1 VRCGGAAALRGRLG
15 GTVAVHEFPI
25 LSAIIAVPIAGSV
38 ICLLVPQRRPE
49 IAKAVGYAAT
59 MITFGLAAWLLWHF
73 EPNTARFQF
82 LERESWISDLG
93 TDYLV
98 GVDGI
103 SIFMIAVT
111 ALLFPLGLLASERYI
126 THRVKAY
133 VAWFLLLEGAIMG
146 IFLALDLILFF
157 VFWELML
164 VPMYFLILGWGSGK
178 RAYAAMKFFL
188 YTAAGSAFLLASIVA
203 LGFIHQADTGTL
215 TFDFRV
221 LAEWNGLSGTTEVL
235 LFLGFMAAFA
245 IKAPL
250 FPFHTWLPLV
260 HTEAPTAGS
269 VVLAGV
275 ILKMGAYGLL
285 RFSFELFPQASVDL
299 APILLTLAVIGIVYG
314 AIVAAMQTDLKRVIA
329 YSSVAH
335 MGFVV
340 LGIFSL
346 TVIGIDGAVFT
357 MLSHPLTTGALFLV
371 VGMLYER
378 THTREISAYRGVWK
392 TAPIMTAMFLI
403 ALFAGIGLPGFSGF
417 IGEFLSLLGT
427 FVVDRPFAIVATT
440 GVVLAAVYSLWAF
453 QRVFTGKARGE
464 SAKMRDVTVREVVVV
479 APLLALSLFLGIYPK
494 PALDRIEP
502 SVRKAIA
509 DLEAK
514 TDYREPDAPDVLD
527 SLTGA
532 GRGGS
537 ERGNGGGA
545 ATDGEGGG

>member
-1 VRCGGAAALRGRLG
+1 M
-15 GTVAVHEFPI
+15 TTDFPI
-25 LSAIIAVPIAGSV
+25 LSAIIGVPIAGAI
-38 ICLLVPQRRPE
+38 ICMLVPARRPE
-49 IAKAVGYAAT
+49 IAKAVGYAVT
-59 MITFGLAAWLLWHF
+59 TLTFGLAAWMLWSF
-73 EPNTARFQF
+73 QAGTAKFQF
-82 LERESWISDLG
+82 LEHEVWIPRLG
-93 TDYLV
+93 VNYLV

-103 SIFMIAVT
+103 SLFMVAVT
-111 ALLFPLGLLASERYI
+111 ALLFPIGLLASERYI

-133 VAWFLLLEGAIMG
+133 ISWFLLLEGAIMG

-164 VPMYFLILGWGSGK
+164 VPMYFLILGWGSGQ
-178 RAYAAMKFFL
+178 RAYAATKFFL
-188 YTAAGSAFLLASIVA
+188 YTAAGSAFLLAAMLA
-203 LGFIHQADTGTL
+203 LAFIHQADTGVL
-215 TFDFRV
+215 SFDYRV
-221 LAEWNGLSGTTEVL
+221 LAAWNGLAGPTEVL

-299 APILLTLAVIGIVYG
+299 APIFLTLAVIGIVYG

-371 VGMLYER
+371 IGMLYER
-378 THTREISAYRGVWK
+378 RHTREISAYRGVWK
-392 TAPIMTAMFLI
+392 SAPIMTALFLI
-403 ALFAGIGLPGFSGF
+403 AMFAGIGLPGFSGF
-417 IGEFLSLLGT
+417 IGEFLSLIGT
-427 FVVDRPFAIVATT
+427 FSVDRTFAIIATT

-453 QRVFTGKARGE
+453 QRVFTGKPSGE
-464 SAKMRDVTVREVVVV
+464 NAKLRDVTIREIVVVV
-479 APLLALSLFLGIYPK
+479 PLLALSLFLGLYPK

-502 SVRKAIA
+502 SVKRAVA
-509 DLEAK
+509 DLERK
-514 TDYREPDAPDVLD
+514 SDYREPEPPSVAKKVA
-527 SLTGA
+527 GA
-532 GRGGS
+532 GAAV
-537 ERGNGGGA
+537 ERGRH
-545 ATDGEGGG
+545 TDEGGEGE

>member
-1 VRCGGAAALRGRLG
+1 M
-15 GTVAVHEFPI
+15 TDFPI
-25 LSAIIAVPIAGSV
+25 LSVIIAVPIAGAI
-38 ICLLVPQRRPE
+38 ICMLLPESRPE
-49 IAKAVGYAAT
+49 IAKAVGYAST
-59 MITFGLAAWLLWHF
+59 MITFGFAAWMLWHF
-73 EPNTARFQF
+73 APHSAQFQF
-82 LERESWISDLG
+82 VEHQSWIPSLG
-93 TDYLV
+93 VSYLV

-103 SIFMIAVT
+103 SLFMIAVT
-111 ALLFPLGLLASERYI
+111 ALLFPIGLLASERYI

-164 VPMYFLILGWGSGK
+164 VPMYFLILGWGSGQ
-178 RAYAAMKFFL
+178 RAYAATKFFL
-188 YTAAGSAFLLASIVA
+188 YTAFGSAFLLASTLA
-203 LGFIHQADTGTL
+203 LGFIHQADTGVL
-215 TFDFRV
+215 SFDYRV
-221 LAEWNGLSGTTEVL
+221 LADWNGLSGPTEVL

-299 APILLTLAVIGIVYG
+299 APIFLTLAVIGIIYG

-371 VGMLYER
+371 IGMLYER
-378 THTREISAYRGVWK
+378 RHTREISAFRGVWK
-392 TAPIMTAMFLI
+392 SAPIMTAMFLI
-403 ALFAGIGLPGFSGF
+403 AMFAGIGLPGFSGF
-417 IGEFLSLLGT
+417 IGEFLSLMGT
-427 FVVDRPFAIVATT
+427 FVVERPFAIVATT

-453 QRVFTGKARGE
+453 QRAFTGKPTGE
-464 SAKMRDVTVREVVVV
+464 NAKMRDVTVREVIVV

-502 SVRKAIA
+502 SVRRAVA
-509 DLEAK
+509 DLEHK
-514 TDYREPDAPDVLD
+514 SDYREPDPPKIVKALEAD
-527 SLTGA
+527 SAESRA
-532 GRGGS
+532 GDS
-537 ERGNGGGA
+537 ESE
-545 ATDGEGGG
+545 GEGSK